1 MLALEEPGSN
11 ARQLVRE
18 EILKAIEED
27 RCEAVVLGCAGM
39 SDLVE
44 WLSDETGIPVIDGVA
59 AATKFAEALVGARL
73 KTSKIGA
80 YATPNTK

>member
-1 MLALEEPGSN
+1 VDFARAL
-11 ARQLVRE
+11 
-18 EILKAIEED
+18 EED

-44 WLSDETGIPVIDGVA
+44 WLSEETGIPVIDGVSV
-59 AATKFAEALVGARL
+59 ATKFAEALVGAGL

-80 YATPNTK
+80 YATPNPK